1 MVLTKPSAF
10 LDNPYLTRE
19 DVERGCIALLDPLGP
34 HTSKG
39 GALIDIG
46 STAAHYDLKAVAL
59 ETFARPL
66 WGLAALLNGGG
77 EYEGAERWIKGLA
90 NGTDPD
96 GEEYWGAA
104 KAKDQRMV
112 EMSPLSYAIALKP
125 EVFYEN
131 QCEKAKKDI
140 AAFLE
145 SCIGKPM
152 PDSESKERRK
162 LIPANWLWFR
172 VFANLALRRIG
183 SDSFNPEQMGKD
195 LKRLEEFQ
203 LPAHPPT
210 GDDSGS
216 SGWSRDGPEGVMQLD
231 YYSSSFAIQTSQ
243 LIYTVLAPEDT
254 ERCNKYKERAQSFV
268 LDFMHYFDEDGAGI
282 TFGRSMIYRFA
293 IIATFSAMAFANVEP
308 PKGIEWGH
316 IKGFVLRHLRWWSN
330 QPNIFKGD
338 GTLTVGYAGD
348 NMNMTE
354 NYNSPGKS
362 FPANRSDERLAIL
375 VHEGIPM
382 PISTLLPSFLVLR
395 GTRLPLHPR
404 YQSPPRPIAYHV

>member
-1 MVLTKPSAF
+1 MVLSKPSAF
-10 LDNPYLTRE
+10 LDNPYKTRQ
-19 DVERGCIALLDPLGP
+19 DVERGCIALLDPLAA

-66 WGLAALLNGGG
+66 WGLASLLSGDGQ
-77 EYEGAERWIKGLA
+77 YEGAERWIQGLA
-90 NGTDPD
+90 NGTDPES
-96 GEEYWGAA
+96 EEYWGAA

-125 EVFYEN
+125 DVFFHN
-131 QCEKAKKDI
+131 QSDKAKKDI

-152 PDSESKERRK
+152 PDSKSIGLTK
-162 LIPANWLWFR
+162 LMIANWLWFR

-183 SDSFNPEQMGKD
+183 SDLFNPGQMERD

-203 LPAHPPT
+203 LPSHPPT

-254 ERCNKYKERAQSFV
+254 TRRDQYKERAQSFV

-293 IIATFSAMAFANVEP
+293 IIATFSAMALANVEP

-316 IKGFVLRHLRWWSN
+316 IKGFVLRHFRWWSDH
-330 QPNIFKGD
+330 PDIFKGD
-338 GTLTVGYAGD
+338 GTLTVGYVGD

-354 NYNSPGKS
+354 NYNSPGTS
-362 FPANRSDERLAIL
+362 IFEYR
-375 VHEGIPM
+375 
-382 PISTLLPSFLVLR
+382 
-395 GTRLPLHPR
+395 
-404 YQSPPRPIAYHV
+404 